1 MATTISRRALVV
13 HGIDFEGFS
22 SVTLAQAGIRGE
34 HAPASGYS
42 AWIPAFAGMTTQWST
57 SHLHSGHLLNQNAGD
72 SYTAV
77 TTCAA
82 PARRSSVGLTQRSPV
97 NRAPRG
103 LQSPLSAEPGA
114 SAPGEKCPNVVRFDL
129 GREGLRWSPS
139 PLQSTSQTSRHI
151 PTWFGF
157 RAGRSAWARKHPAY
171 NLAKH
176 RRRGLNQWK
185 SEVPERQRALAVW
198 RLRRAGAER
207 EGARGGSATRRPLA
221 RRSPGRH
228 S

>member
-103 LQSPLSAEPGA
+103 LKSPLSAEPGA

-129 GREGLRWSPS
+129 AAGAIG
-139 PLQSTSQTSRHI
+139 
-151 PTWFGF
+151 GF
-157 RAGRSAWARKHPAY
+157 VASARQWARAGKLEESRRRH
-171 NLAKH
+171 NLA
-176 RRRGLNQWK
+176 
-185 SEVPERQRALAVW
+185 VCC
-198 RLRRAGAER
+198 RLLQLWV
-207 EGARGGSATRRPLA
+207 GSFLPFWAKRV
-221 RRSPGRH
+221 GRCPTL
-228 S
+228 SFLRLQYVVGKLQP